1 MYKTEFSVTVIGEE
15 LFGLVEELFDIIDIS
30 KDISKVEL
38 GSFYDIEAMIYT
50 FDIEYKDVIPTRNLL
65 LSIITD
71 EERDIMAMFSSGN
84 WMNVIVG
91 PKVKILATG

>member
-1 MYKTEFSVTVIGEE
+1 MYTTEFSVTVICED
-15 LFGLVEELFDIIDIS
+15 LFALMEELFDIIDIS
-30 KDISKVEL
+30 KYISKVDL
-38 GSFYDIEAMIYT
+38 GSFYDIETMIYT
-50 FDIEYKDVIPTRNLL
+50 FEIDYKDVISTRNLL
-65 LSIITD
+65 LSIITE